1 MADRG
6 GPDPVPEP
14 FRRAVEALRS
24 TRLRP
29 EVLVEESPA
38 PQRLAPFAVA
48 LTGDVEDGDHELA
61 TGRFVLLHDPAGH
74 DTWQGT
80 FRVVTFVRAELELEL
95 AVDPMLPSVG
105 WAWLE
110 EAMESR
116 RLVHTALSGTV
127 TRVTSEAFGTMADR
141 EPNAEIE
148 IRASWTALDPGLG
161 PHLEAWADVLCTAAG
176 LPPVAPGVLTMPR
189 PRDRRAR

>member
-1 MADRG
+1 MAERG
-6 GPDPVPEP
+6 GPEPAPEP
-14 FRRAVEALRS
+14 FRRAVEALRR

-29 EVLVEESPA
+29 EVGLEEAPA

-48 LTGDVEDGDHELA
+48 LTGDVEDGEEELS
-61 TGRFVLLHDPAGH
+61 TGRFVRLHDPAGH
-74 DTWQGT
+74 DTWEGT
-80 FRVVTFVRAELELEL
+80 FRVVTFVRAALELEL
-95 AVDPMLPSVG
+95 AADPMLPSVG

-110 EAMESR
+110 EALDAR
-116 RLVHTALSGTV
+116 RLSHAALSGTV

-141 EPNAEIE
+141 EPTAEIE
-148 IRASWTALDPGLG
+148 IRASWTALDPALG

-176 LPPVAPGVLTMPR
+176 LPPIAPGVLAMPR